1 MRSLIS
7 INKKFMEVTPNRL
20 VELIL
25 NTKSVKGVEAYI
37 DIENSNELKYVG
49 DLVFLLKKNN
59 LQLL

>member
-37 DIENSNELKYVG
+37 DI
-49 DLVFLLKKNN
+49 
-59 LQLL
+59 